1 MRIFGFERYGGPE
14 VQQFF
19 EVPPPERR
27 DGTVLVAMRAAGV
40 NPADLKVRNGQRRT
54 VAACKVGLTTVPVY
68 VLAATAADTAAET
81 IDRVVHQIVTSDQK
95 RDLSDA
101 QRARGIQQM
110 IDAGLSVT
118 KVAKIHRLKYARCIV
133 ARPPVS
139 AEVLI
144 PAGASC

>member
-1 MRIFGFERYGGPE
+1 ML
-14 VQQFF
+14 
-19 EVPPPERR
+19 VPITAIRR
-27 DGTVLVAMRAAGV
+27 HDGVVE
-40 NPADLKVRNGQRRT
+40 VRNGQRRT

-81 IDRVVHQIVTSDQK
+81 IDRIVHQIVTNDQK

-118 KVAKIHRLKYARCIV
+118 KVAKIHRLKYAPCIV
-133 ARPPVS
+133 ARPSVS
-139 AEVLI
+139 AEVQI